1 MPREDGPEVLVGKV
15 AVPKTVQ
22 KPPLPRRDA
31 PVAPVGLLS
40 VSKTGQKTPSPRRD
54 ASGAPVGLLSVP
66 KTGQKNALAR
76 DNLYPDGPALFP
88 CAREHTPLGVFRC
101 PLPSIFMKFTWHAN
115 PHYRYL

>member
-1 MPREDGPEVLVGKV
+1 MSKTVQKPHLPRRDASGALVGGV

-22 KPPLPRRDA
+22 KPLF
-31 PVAPVGLLS
+31 V
-40 VSKTGQKTPSPRRD
+40 TPGCPWSTC
-54 ASGAPVGLLSVP
+54 GLLSVP

-101 PLPSIFMKFTWHAN
+101 PLPSIFMKFTWHPN
-115 PHYRYL
+115 LHYRYL